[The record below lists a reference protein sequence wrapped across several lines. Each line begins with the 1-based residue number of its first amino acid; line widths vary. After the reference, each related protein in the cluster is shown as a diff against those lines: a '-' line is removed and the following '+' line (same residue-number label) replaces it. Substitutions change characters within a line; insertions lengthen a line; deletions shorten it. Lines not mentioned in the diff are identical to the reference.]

1 MEKQHLQDLVET
13 FGVRIVKQDIG
24 NFIRFLSKKEN
35 IMPEKKHSFIFNP
48 EDRGGELLILT
59 TTFVV
64 DENDPAKATISQELK
79 LQSYYNSA
87 SFDLYGMM
95 TPEKLRKL
103 ASELEKAKMEFVF
116 SNVEKIQNNS

>member
-1 MEKQHLQDLVET
+1 
-13 FGVRIVKQDIG
+13 
-24 NFIRFLSKKEN
+24 
-35 IMPEKKHSFIFNP
+35 MPEKKHSFIFNP
-48 EDRGGELLILT
+48 EDKGGELLILT

-116 SNVEKIQNNS
+116 SNVEKTQNNF

>member
-1 MEKQHLQDLVET
+1 VEKQHLQDLVET